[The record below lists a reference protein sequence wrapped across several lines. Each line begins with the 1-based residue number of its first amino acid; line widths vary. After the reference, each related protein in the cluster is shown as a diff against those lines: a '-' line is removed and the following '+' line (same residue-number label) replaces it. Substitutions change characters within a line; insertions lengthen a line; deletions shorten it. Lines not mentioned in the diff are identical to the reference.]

1 LLPGLVDTHVH
12 FPQLPII
19 GAMGLGLLEWLGQ
32 RALPEEAH
40 MADTGYARTVAR
52 EFLDGLAGNGTTTAL
67 VFGSHFPEAQDALF
81 EEAERKGLR
90 IASGLVVSDHNL
102 LPELHLDPQAA
113 YEAATALASR
123 WHGRGRLRYAV
134 TPRFSFS
141 CTEGMLESCGAL
153 RDEMDVLV
161 TSHINES
168 RAEIEAVAKLFDW
181 AEDYLA
187 TYERYGLVSE
197 ATVLA
202 HNDHPRDAEL
212 DRLAA
217 AGASVAHCP
226 ESNAFLGSGLFPMR
240 RHLDHGVQVA
250 LGTDVGAGTGF
261 SLLKEGLM
269 SYQLQMLQED
279 GVSLGPAELLHLATR
294 AGALALG
301 LGEEVGDLA
310 PGKAADFV
318 LLRPPED
325 STLAAVLRHSASPE
339 QSLGAIFALAREE
352 SVVEVRVAGEPV
364 YTRARNA

>member
-1 LLPGLVDTHVH
+1 
-12 FPQLPII
+12 
-19 GAMGLGLLEWLGQ
+19 
-32 RALPEEAH
+32 
-40 MADTGYARTVAR
+40 
-52 EFLDGLAGNGTTTAL
+52 
-67 VFGSHFPEAQDALF
+67 
-81 EEAERKGLR
+81 
-90 IASGLVVSDHNL
+90 
-102 LPELHLDPQAA
+102 
-113 YEAATALASR
+113 
-123 WHGRGRLRYAV
+123 
-134 TPRFSFS
+134 
-141 CTEGMLESCGAL
+141 MLESCGAL

-181 AEDYLA
+181 AEDYLE
-187 TYERYGLVSE
+187 TYERYGLVRE

-212 DRLAA
+212 ERLAA

-269 SYQLQMLQED
+269 TYQLQMLQED
-279 GVSLGPAELLHLATR
+279 GVPLGPAELLHLATR

-301 LGEEVGDLA
+301 LGAEVGDLA

-325 STLAAVLRHSASPE
+325 STLAAVLRHSDSPE
-339 QSLGAIFALAREE
+339 ESLGAILALAREE